1 MNTNQRTFHIGLN
14 LPEPEALAIS
24 RLAQAEMRDLKSQ
37 ARFMLRS
44 KLIEM
49 GLLVDESNQVNKTT
63 LKVQS

>member
-1 MNTNQRTFHIGLN
+1 MSTARNVHIGLN
-14 LPEPEALAIS
+14 PPEPEALAIS

-49 GLLVDESNQVNKTT
+49 GLLVDESDQVTQTN
-63 LKVQS
+63 LRVQS